1 MHLQSELDKFPLLP
15 IPLER
20 QWMAA
25 TSTHPQYPLQRS
37 LRILNTL
44 LLHHIIDLSQLT
56 LSGGT
61 QFMDQHDFQVYYA
74 TPTKLVKTVLQT
86 LEQFVCHLGC
96 TPPCLHPCHIHHLS
110 RILLPQYITANHIIY
125 PLLRLP
131 PLHPTLPPHPI
142 HPKAPRYIT
151 QNLIQY
157 PINRILDHKEHK
169 TPDKNKITNKFV
181 SYLCQWIIPNQQ
193 TYHKWL
199 PQHRIL
205 P

>member
-74 TPTKLVKTVLQT
+74 TSTKLVKTAFQT
-86 LEQFVCHLGC
+86 LERFVCHPGC
-96 TPPCLHPCHIHHLS
+96 TPPCLHLCC
-110 RILLPQYITANHIIY
+110 ILLPQYIIADHTIY
-125 PLLRLP
+125 PMLHPP
-131 PLHPTLPPHPI
+131 PLHPI
-142 HPKAPRYIT
+142 HPKP
-151 QNLIQY
+151 
-157 PINRILDHKEHK
+157 P
-169 TPDKNKITNKFV
+169 
-181 SYLCQWIIPNQQ
+181 
-193 TYHKWL
+193 
-199 PQHRIL
+199 
-205 P
+205 